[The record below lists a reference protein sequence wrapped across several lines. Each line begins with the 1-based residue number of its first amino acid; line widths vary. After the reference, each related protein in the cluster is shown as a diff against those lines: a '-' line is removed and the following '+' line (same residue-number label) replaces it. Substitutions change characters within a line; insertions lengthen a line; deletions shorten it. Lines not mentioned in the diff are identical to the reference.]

1 LIKYEA
7 LSIGVIVTDVDK
19 TVLPQSAITD
29 TVDEIIFIGQ
39 SHIMVKAKED
49 GMNTAE
55 TLEDSSRR
63 GSAGLKVVSL
73 RAKLIF
79 QGDVE
84 IRGQNHKR

>member
-1 LIKYEA
+1 
-7 LSIGVIVTDVDK
+7 
-19 TVLPQSAITD
+19 
-29 TVDEIIFIGQ
+29 
-39 SHIMVKAKED
+39 MVKAKED